1 MQYIDYTCIFSPSNT
16 NCMWRTLQYKLHM
29 EFQWNGYYCLYSE
42 ISVEFDFNNVPVQ
55 FIPYN
60 YGITTD
66 FWTDYN
72 RITTVLLSISHF

>member
-1 MQYIDYTCIFSPSNT
+1 MPYIDYTCIFSPCNT
-16 NCMWRTLQYKLHM
+16 M
-29 EFQWNGYYCLYSE
+29 EFHWNGYYCLYSE